1 MQCFENQ
8 KDIEDLLTNQLPAVV
23 KRASRIYT
31 IERKKKGIG
40 GFLGMKEKVLTM
52 PSSKELNIFS
62 DSLVTMQI
70 KQLQATN
77 TYADSLRMRN
87 RRINK
92 TFERLVD
99 YLENDLREKEQKI
112 TNVYDYSFRLFS
124 IIFLAIILILFIFFL
139 LNVMLC

>member
-1 MQCFENQ
+1 M
-8 KDIEDLLTNQLPAVV
+8 V

-112 TNVYDYSFRLFS
+112 TNVYDCSFRLYS
-124 IIFLAIILILFIFFL
+124 IIFLAIILILFIFFFRFYNSHATHL
-139 LNVMLC
+139 YRLPLI